1 MYADDDAVPYR
12 VVRPTET
19 VFPVAGAIAFF
30 LGIPQPFSHK
40 ASTKSHVKLLTLSK
54 DDYEDIKDRFPE
66 SRDQLIENIKAMVG
80 LKGDGALRCRCLSCA
95 WTDGVRDGMHR
106 LHHHPIIY
114 RPTSNPHPHQT
125 PTPTHDTQTATCWCR
140 RARRRWWWARA

>member
-1 MYADDDAVPYR
+1 MTLTAPHNPPLGKQVYADDDAVPYR
-12 VVRPTET
+12 VVRPSEK

-54 DDYEDIKDRFPE
+54 DDYEDIKDRYPE

-80 LKGDGALRCRCLSCA
+80 LLKGDGAYARVHVCMLIH
-95 WTDGVRDGMHR
+95 VKQRD
-106 LHHHPIIY
+106 PAQ
-114 RPTSNPHPHQT
+114 PPFHPHQ
-125 PTPTHDTQTATCWCR
+125 R
-140 RARRRWWWARA
+140 

>member
-1 MYADDDAVPYR
+1 MYADDDTVPYR

-54 DDYEDIKDRFPE
+54 DDYEDIKDRYPE

-80 LKGDGALRCRCLSCA
+80 LKGDGECSACLPARLPACLSGLVCQCMGA
-95 WTDGVRDGMHR
+95 GGHMR
-106 LHHHPIIY
+106 
-114 RPTSNPHPHQT
+114 
-125 PTPTHDTQTATCWCR
+125 
-140 RARRRWWWARA
+140 